1 MEPIASPPSARRV
14 LLLLVALA
22 GALVALSI
30 VQRDRAL
37 EQGYEAAERRAEL
50 YAGTVIRSSLTGSEV
65 AEPLEAQD
73 RTALLAEIQGF
84 VMTDPAVARVR
95 LWRSDGTLLFSTDPA
110 DGAGATSEDPSIER
124 AADGQVTSRLAA
136 ESLSPPA
143 TEGGEPEVT
152 PLFQTFAP
160 LRTLGGPTVSGAAEI
175 EQFAATL
182 EEAADD
188 PWWVVQVVASG
199 IAVMLALLA
208 FVSVARGSRR
218 RGASRSS
225 RQPDAKPARRKR
237 RDAGW
242 EDADV
247 AELRE
252 RLEGATKRAEE
263 AEASAKSFATRLR
276 EVSARLETVE
286 GQTADGRVDEL
297 REALRRSEAERA
309 MLRAGRPETQ
319 VEAEMRELRQ
329 QLRESQALAAAAG
342 AVAAGD
348 LEPVKEQLALAA
360 RQVDEAVERAKI
372 AEGRAFAAED
382 RAQAAGDMVSAAERR
397 IDALEAGLSDVA
409 ATGLATGV
417 AANDAGGE
425 ELRAQLAEADRR
437 VAEAQARANDL
448 EAQLAAAGSLDGQ
461 GEELLAALEARLV
474 AAEARAA
481 ESEARVSGF
490 EDATADEGSS
500 FRHRLGISAAGRK
513 LAAPPPV
520 EVEESQPEIDLRAA
534 IARGLRAPLRRATG
548 LTMSLQR
555 TVGSGEGKAALRQ
568 LSSSLRR
575 LDRLTVDLHEVQRII
590 DGSLPLQRRRT
601 DLTDLVATAV
611 DESDSVEERVVRF
624 DADAVHAFV
633 DPERARQIVDGMLD
647 AARERTRTGSAIVV
661 RVRDVDTGARVSV
674 EDDNRIP
681 AALGPDLS
689 LAARLA
695 ELHGTGLTIDGSSVS
710 VVFPKDGA

>member
-1 MEPIASPPSARRV
+1 MEPTSPPSARRV

-22 GALVALSI
+22 CVLVALSI

-37 EQGYEAAERRAEL
+37 ELGYEDAQRRAEI
-50 YAGTVIRSSLTGSEV
+50 YAGTVIRSALTDGDV
-65 AEPLEAQD
+65 AEPLEAQA

-110 DGAGATSEDPSIER
+110 DDAGDSTQDASVGR

-143 TEGGEPEVT
+143 AEGGEPEVT

-160 LRTLGGPTVSGAAEI
+160 LRTVGAPTVSGATEI
-175 EQFAATL
+175 EQFAATI
-182 EEAADD
+182 EEGADD

-199 IAVMLALLA
+199 VAVMLALLA

-218 RGASRSS
+218 RGAARAA
-225 RQPDAKPARRKR
+225 REPDAKPARGKR

-242 EDADV
+242 EDGDV
-247 AELRE
+247 AELRDSLA
-252 RLEGATKRAEE
+252 RTTKRAEE

-276 EVSARLETVE
+276 EVSARLESVE
-286 GQTADGRVDEL
+286 GRTADGRVDEL
-297 REALRRSEAERA
+297 KEALRRSEAERA
-309 MLRAGRPETQ
+309 LLRAGRPETQ
-319 VEAEMRELRQ
+319 VEADIRELRQ

-342 AVAAGD
+342 AVAGGD
-348 LEPVKEQLALAA
+348 LDPVKEQLALAA
-360 RQVDEAVERAKI
+360 QQVDEAVERAKV

-382 RAQAAGDMVSAAERR
+382 RAQAAGDMVTAAERR
-397 IDALEAGLSDVA
+397 IDALEATLSGVA
-409 ATGLATGV
+409 ATGLA
-417 AANDAGGE
+417 ASAGGSE
-425 ELRAQLAEADRR
+425 ELRAQLADADRLL
-437 VAEAQARANDL
+437 ADAQARATDL
-448 EAQLAAAGSLDGQ
+448 EAQLAAAASLDGQ

-481 ESEARVSGF
+481 ESETKVRGF
-490 EDATADEGSS
+490 EDATADESSS
-500 FRHRLGISAAGRK
+500 FRHRLGVTAAGRK
-513 LAAPPPV
+513 LAAPSSV
-520 EVEESQPEIDLRAA
+520 EMEEPQPEIDLRAA

-548 LTMSLQR
+548 LTLSLQR
-555 TVGSGEGKAALRQ
+555 TLESREGKAALRQ

-575 LDRLTVDLHEVQRII
+575 LDRLTVDLQEVQRII

-611 DESDSVEERVVRF
+611 DESDSAEERVVRF
-624 DADAVHAFV
+624 DADDVHAFV

-661 RVRDVDTGARVSV
+661 RVRDADAGARVIV
-674 EDDNRIP
+674 EDDNRN
-681 AALGPDLS
+681 AAAIGPELS

-695 ELHGTGLTIDGSSVS
+695 ELHGSELTVDGSSVS
-710 VVFPKDGA
+710 VVFAKDAGA

>member
-1 MEPIASPPSARRV
+1 MEPTASPPSARRV

-22 GALVALSI
+22 GVLVALSI

-37 EQGYEAAERRAEL
+37 EQGYDAAQQRAEL
-50 YAGTVIRSSLTGSEV
+50 YAATVIRSALTASDV
-65 AEPLEAQD
+65 DQPLEAQA

-84 VMTDPAVARVR
+84 VTTDPSVARVR
-95 LWRSDGTLLFSTDPA
+95 LWGSDGTLLFSTDPA
-110 DGAGATSEDPSIER
+110 DAAGDTSPDASIRR

-143 TEGGEPEVT
+143 AEGGEPEVT

-160 LRTLGGPTVSGAAEI
+160 LRTAGSPTVSGATEI
-175 EQFAATL
+175 EQYAATI

-218 RGASRSS
+218 RRASKATKDPGAR
-225 RQPDAKPARRKR
+225 PARGKR
-237 RDAGW
+237 RDTGW

-247 AELRE
+247 AELRD
-252 RLEGATKRAEE
+252 RLERTTKRAEE

-276 EVSARLETVE
+276 EVSARLESVE
-286 GQTADGRVDEL
+286 GRTSDERVDEL
-297 REALRRSEAERA
+297 KESLRRSEAERA
-309 MLRAGRPETQ
+309 MLRAGRPETH
-319 VEAEMRELRQ
+319 VEAEIRGLRE

-342 AVAAGD
+342 AVAGGD
-348 LEPVKEQLALAA
+348 LEPVKEQLALAS
-360 RQVDEAVERAKI
+360 RQVDEAVERAKV

-382 RAQAAGDMVSAAERR
+382 RAEAAGEMVSVAERR
-397 IDALEAGLSDVA
+397 IDALEATLNDVA
-409 ATGLATGV
+409 GRPLAVSGDG
-417 AANDAGGE
+417 AE
-425 ELRAQLAEADRR
+425 ELRAQLADADRR
-437 VAEAQARANDL
+437 VAEADARVRDL

-481 ESEARVSGF
+481 ESEVMVRGF
-490 EDATADEGSS
+490 EEASADEGSS
-500 FRHRLGISAAGRK
+500 FRHRLGVSAAGRK

-548 LTMSLQR
+548 LTLSLQR
-555 TVGSGEGKAALRQ
+555 TVETGEGRAALRQ

-601 DLTDLVATAV
+601 DLTELIATAV
-611 DESDSVEERVVRF
+611 DESDAAEERVVRF
-624 DADAVHAFV
+624 DADSVHASV
-633 DPERARQIVDGMLD
+633 DPDRARQIVDGMLD
-647 AARERTRTGSAIVV
+647 AARERTRTGGLIIV
-661 RVRDVDTGARVSV
+661 RVRDSDAGARVAV
-674 EDDNRIP
+674 EDDNRN
-681 AALGPDLS
+681 AAAIGPELS

-695 ELHGTGLTIDGSSVS
+695 ELHGTELTVDGSTVA
-710 VVFPKDGA
+710 VVFSKDGGG